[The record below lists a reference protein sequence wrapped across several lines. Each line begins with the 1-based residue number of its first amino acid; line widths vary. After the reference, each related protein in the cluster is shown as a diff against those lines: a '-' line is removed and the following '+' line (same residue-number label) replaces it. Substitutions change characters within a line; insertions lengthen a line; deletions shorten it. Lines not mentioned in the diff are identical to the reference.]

1 MRRVK
6 DNKYGYRSWTAEEL
20 IRFGK
25 FLILPLI
32 VVILVV
38 VILVWDRN
46 REDTQETVP
55 AETVSEEAALPPET
69 ETAETVEE
77 THEFTTGDYPE
88 VQELMN
94 SYFTAKQ
101 SADVETIYR
110 LFGWTDTSGME
121 SLRSQLQY
129 DARYTEGYRNITCY
143 TKPGLEEGTYLV
155 FVSYDLKFKNSLTL
169 APGLL
174 WNYVKTAE
182 DGSLYLTDSAGLTQ
196 DELDFVAEAEKMD
209 EIVLLKTQIYAKLR
223 LALEEDAD
231 LAESYGILEK
241 QGGASG
247 AGQSEAQHEVT
258 VQIGGSETA
267 AESSAPPEELQTDS
281 SVEVSIDAAGET
293 ASEEAQD
300 TSDAADEN
308 AAGEETEGE
317 TAAAEGTAGESDS
330 EAAAEE

>member
-20 IRFGK
+20 VRFGK

-46 REDTQETVP
+46 RKDAGETAPTESVSE
-55 AETVSEEAALPPET
+55 AETQAADTETEAAESAG
-69 ETAETVEE
+69 ES
-77 THEFTTGDYPE
+77 HEFTTEDYPE
-88 VQELMN
+88 IQELMN

-101 SADVETIYR
+101 TADVETIYR
-110 LFGWTDTSGME
+110 LFGWTDTTGME
-121 SLRSQLQY
+121 ALRSQLQY
-129 DARYTEGYRNITCY
+129 DARYTEGYRNILCY
-143 TKPGLEEGTYLV
+143 TKPGLTEGTYLV
-155 FVSYDLKFKNSLTL
+155 YVSYDLKFKNSLTL

-182 DGSLYLTDSAGLTQ
+182 DGSLYLTDSSALTQ
-196 DELDFVAEAEKMD
+196 DELNFVSDAEKMD

-241 QGGASG
+241 QGGAAG
-247 AGQSEAQHEVT
+247 AGQSETQHEVT
-258 VQIGGSETA
+258 VQIGGAEET
-267 AESSAPPEELQTDS
+267 AESSEAQETVSAESAAEGS
-281 SVEVSIDAAGET
+281 SDASGEAVSEGAEAVSGADTAVSID
-293 ASEEAQD
+293 SQ
-300 TSDAADEN
+300 S
-308 AAGEETEGE
+308 
-317 TAAAEGTAGESDS
+317 
-330 EAAAEE
+330 